1 MSEHNRILTM
11 YGTKRKRKIFER
23 HQIQVLNTALEKW
36 DNYPPHEIKKQLAK
50 ELNLT
55 TQQVKTWFQNHRQ
68 KLGREITETE
78 TPMPE
83 PSEPHFGVIR
93 DLMIDTHPDQKCLR
107 KHPRLDKK
115 HKHSYDH
122 QRSVALPSIST
133 VFPDIFNKHNAS
145 PSYSMTCPITP
156 PRLDNHVVLPPI
168 QSLYALVDSNTSS
181 NLWHS
186 Y

>member
-1 MSEHNRILTM
+1 MFNVNKKSQSYWLT
-11 YGTKRKRKIFER
+11 
-23 HQIQVLNTALEKW
+23 
-36 DNYPPHEIKKQLAK
+36 
-50 ELNLT
+50 
-55 TQQVKTWFQNHRQ
+55 QNHRQ

-83 PSEPHFGVIR
+83 PSEYDHDCSKFEYSNLYRPHFGVIR